1 MPDTRAPLPP
11 ARPAKALL
19 AWALCAG
26 FAAAEDESPN
36 LDPSA
41 TGPAGAVAQRAAAQE
56 VYAFGMARQDA
67 LTVLAAARLALAVAL
82 TNVARTPQGAQAP
95 ENAPP
100 PPSGAD
106 MLAAARTLAGEDETL
121 AGLVDEAEAQAAG
134 PAPAAVSASR
144 SALAPGATE
153 VWQVA
158 FFGGAVAEVAV
169 LGGGPLVLSVT
180 DENGHAVCAPT
191 RPLETARCSF
201 VPAWNGAFAIT
212 VANRGAD
219 AAGYLLLTN

>member
-1 MPDTRAPLPP
+1 MPDARARALP

-26 FAAAEDESPN
+26 LAAAEDKGPN

-41 TGPAGAVAQRAAAQE
+41 AGPAGAVEQRAMAQE
-56 VYAFGMARQDA
+56 VYALGMARQDA

-82 TNVARTPQGAQAP
+82 TDVARIPEGAQAP
-95 ENAPP
+95 EDAPP

-121 AGLVDEAEAQAAG
+121 AGLVDEAEAEAAG
-134 PAPAAVSASR
+134 PAPAAASASR

-191 RPLETARCSF
+191 RPLDTATCSF
-201 VPAWNGAFAIT
+201 VPAWNGTFAIT
-212 VANRGAD
+212 VANPGGG